1 MRREFYVH
9 TLKYFHLAIV
19 EFLPVLE
26 ELKNSTQDKAT
37 KEEIEDLIEA
47 YKDIDAKIDSHH
59 LNYEDPNRCYD
70 GEPND
75 IYLDLPDEMT
85 ENLSRLSHR
94 LLLTWKDKQ
103 DRLQKKKYLTDS
115 NKDEIRKLEN
125 LIWPLEALT
134 KEGSYVLGKYR
145 DLGPLT
151 FPGERN
157 DSALETLLKDIHHC
171 YELGDQDLLETKKL
185 EEVEA
190 KARTE
195 VPKIIA
201 GLNNEILDLKV
212 KKINSGWRSILKS
225 GFHNRKTAESKL
237 GAWETLI
244 NEMLGNGG
252 SEEPETLA
260 QTPAE
265 VVKTIKSRLKT
276 EDLFV
281 ESRSQGED
289 QHLLIGK
296 RDGTAEKAHLVVDG
310 KTGEIRVEDN
320 QQEPTDLIQK
330 IESIL
335 TLKSGKKIRT
345 TRESVEEMASSSEQR
360 PRIDLTHN
368 FTVSGSGEGN
378 FIEFQVKNDGAT
390 AALDIQAELIAD
402 GDIAT
407 GKIDITHSLSPQKES
422 GNIRYRYTDT
432 DFFQKK
438 LDNPC
443 IVFTY
448 RTANGQNFS
457 SGRKLIQDTRADGRF
472 NIHSRPGEYF
482 EN

>member
-1 MRREFYVH
+1 MRREFYAQ

-26 ELKNSTQDKAT
+26 ELKNAT
-37 KEEIEDLIEA
+37 SDRTVKEEIEDLIEA
-47 YKDIDAKIDSHH
+47 YKDIDIKIESHH
-59 LNYEDPNRCYD
+59 LNYDDPNRRYD
-70 GEPND
+70 GEPDD
-75 IYLDLPDEMT
+75 IYLDLSDEMT

-94 LLLTWKDKQ
+94 LLLTWKDKR
-103 DRLQKKKYLTDS
+103 DRLQRKKYLTDL
-115 NKDEIRKLEN
+115 NKDEIHRLEN
-125 LIWPLEALT
+125 LIWPLEALS

-145 DLGPLT
+145 DLGPLV

-157 DSALETLLKDIHHC
+157 DSALEMLLKDIYRC
-171 YELGDQDLLETKKL
+171 YELGDQDILEAKKL
-185 EEVEA
+185 EEIETKV
-190 KARTE
+190 RTE
-195 VPKIIA
+195 VPKIA
-201 GLNNEILDLKV
+201 ADLNNEIFDLKA
-212 KKINSGWRSILKS
+212 KKINSGWRSVLKS

-237 GAWETLI
+237 SAWEALI
-244 NEMLGNGG
+244 NEMLSDNK
-252 SEEPETLA
+252 SEEPEDPA
-260 QTPAE
+260 QTSVE

-296 RDGTAEKAHLVVDG
+296 RDGTAEKAHLIVDG

-335 TLKSGKKIRT
+335 TLRSGKKIRT
-345 TRESVEEMASSSEQR
+345 TRESIEEMASSSDQR
-360 PRIDLTHN
+360 PRVDLVRN

-378 FIEFQVKNDGAT
+378 FIEFQVKNDGVT
-390 AALDIQAELIAD
+390 AALDVKAELIAD
-402 GDIAT
+402 AGIAA
-407 GKIDITHSLSPQKES
+407 GKIDITHNLSPQKES

-438 LDNPC
+438 LDNPR
-443 IVFTY
+443 IIFTY
-448 RTANGQNFS
+448 RMANGQNFS

-472 NIHSRPGEYF
+472 NIHGRPGEYF